1 MSWAKSELVSVC
13 DVFADG
19 DWIETKDQ
27 SENGIRLI
35 QTGNVGFGKFELR
48 DSKARYISEETFKR
62 LRCTEIKQGD
72 ILISRLPDPVGRAC
86 VIPELNV
93 KSITA
98 VDCTIIRTNKKIIN
112 TEYLNYFCQ
121 SYEYFEQVKKN
132 ITGATRQR
140 ISRNLLGKIKVPRPP
155 LPIQQKIVNKLDAIF
170 AEIDKATA
178 AAGAN
183 AKNSYALYSSAVDSI
198 FGKLTDKNV
207 KLSSCSD
214 IGYGYTSKSSSE
226 FLGPQYLRITD
237 IQDDS
242 VDWLLVP
249 KINEK
254 SSDVGKFLLKDGDIV
269 FARTGA
275 TTGKSYLIKEP
286 PISVFASYLI
296 RVDVNRDYVD
306 PEYLRHFFRSDDY
319 WTAIN
324 AGISGAAQGGFNA
337 SKLGELSFPLPDLTI
352 QKKIIEKLDVIE
364 THSTIVKKSQE
375 NKVKELKLLRQ
386 SILKQAF
393 NGELIKAA

>member
-1 MSWAKSELVSVC
+1 MSWAKSELASIC

-35 QTGNVGFGKFELR
+35 QTGNVGFGKFKLR

-121 SYEYFEQVKKN
+121 SYEYFEQIKKN

-140 ISRNLLGKIKVPRPP
+140 ISRNLLGKIEVPIPP
-155 LPIQQKIVNKLDAIF
+155 LPIQQKIVEKLDAIF
-170 AEIDKATA
+170 AEIDKA
-178 AAGAN
+178 
-183 AKNSYALYSSAVDSI
+183 AVSVEE
-198 FGKLTDKNV
+198 NV
-207 KLSSCSD
+207 KNAEALFKSYLSEVFKRGGEDWKLSTLGEYYDVRDGTHDSPKFQD
-214 IGYGYTSKSSSE
+214 FGYPLVTSK
-226 FLGPQYLRITD
+226 
-237 IQDDS
+237 
-242 VDWLLVP
+242 
-249 KINEK
+249 N
-254 SSDVGKFLLKDGDIV
+254 LKDGNITFEKIKYISKDDFLNISQRSGV
-269 FARTGA
+269 KKNDVLMAMIGTIGNPVVVDTDDEFAIKNVALFKTNNSQSSKFLSYYLSSDYVIKKMEKDCKG
-275 TTGKSYLIKEP
+275 TTQKFVGLGYLRSFPIKIPNKNTQEKVVQTLSENEKYIKILLKSYVQKLNEIL
-286 PISVFASYLI
+286 YLK
-296 RVDVNRDYVD
+296 N
-306 PEYLRHFFRSDDY
+306 
-319 WTAIN
+319 
-324 AGISGAAQGGFNA
+324 
-337 SKLGELSFPLPDLTI
+337 
-352 QKKIIEKLDVIE
+352 
-364 THSTIVKKSQE
+364 
-375 NKVKELKLLRQ
+375 

-393 NGELIKAA
+393 NG

>member
-1 MSWAKSELVSVC
+1 MNWAKDELASIC

-35 QTGNVGFGKFELR
+35 QTGNVGFGKFKLR

-112 TEYLNYFCQ
+112 TRYLNYFCQ

-140 ISRNLLGKIKVPRPP
+140 ISRNLLGKIEVPVPP
-155 LPIQQKIVNKLDAIF
+155 LPIQQKIVDKLDTIF

-178 AAGAN
+178 ATEQ
-183 AKNSYALYSSAVDSI
+183 K
-198 FGKLTDKNV
+198 
-207 KLSSCSD
+207 
-214 IGYGYTSKSSSE
+214 E
-226 FLGPQYLRITD
+226 
-237 IQDDS
+237 IQ
-242 VDWLLVP
+242 
-249 KINEK
+249 
-254 SSDVGKFLLKDGDIV
+254 
-269 FARTGA
+269 
-275 TTGKSYLIKEP
+275 
-286 PISVFASYLI
+286 
-296 RVDVNRDYVD
+296 
-306 PEYLRHFFRSDDY
+306 
-319 WTAIN
+319 
-324 AGISGAAQGGFNA
+324 
-337 SKLGELSFPLPDLTI
+337 
-352 QKKIIEKLDVIE
+352 
-364 THSTIVKKSQE
+364 
-375 NKVKELKLLRQ
+375 LKLLEK
-386 SILKQAF
+386 SILKRAF
-393 NGELIKAA
+393 KGELIK

>member
-1 MSWAKSELVSVC
+1 MSWRTVSLGEVANVGAGNSAPQKDCLFTNGTHNFYRTSDVGRIRTGVISESSDKLN
-13 DVFADG
+13 
-19 DWIETKDQ
+19 
-27 SENGIRLI
+27 SEGIRGLKLHSI
-35 QTGNVGFGKFELR
+35 GTILFPKSGASTFLNHRVMLGKEGYVSSHLATIKAKADVADDKFLLYFLSTIDAKNLVQ
-48 DSKARYISEETFKR
+48 DSNYPSLKTSVIEKISF
-62 LRCTEIKQGD
+62 
-72 ILISRLPDPVGRAC
+72 SLPPLTVQ
-86 VIPELNV
+86 
-93 KSITA
+93 
-98 VDCTIIRTNKKIIN
+98 KKIV
-112 TEYLNYFCQ
+112 TKLN
-121 SYEYFEQVKKN
+121 
-132 ITGATRQR
+132 
-140 ISRNLLGKIKVPRPP
+140 
-155 LPIQQKIVNKLDAIF
+155 AIF

-178 AAGAN
+178 AAEAN

-254 SSDVGKFLLKDGDIV
+254 SSDVGKFILKDGDIV

-296 RVDVNRDYVD
+296 RVDANRNYVE

-364 THSTIVKKSQE
+364 AHSTIVKKSQE

-393 NGELIKAA
+393 NGDLVKE

>member
-35 QTGNVGFGKFELR
+35 QTGNVGFGKFKLR